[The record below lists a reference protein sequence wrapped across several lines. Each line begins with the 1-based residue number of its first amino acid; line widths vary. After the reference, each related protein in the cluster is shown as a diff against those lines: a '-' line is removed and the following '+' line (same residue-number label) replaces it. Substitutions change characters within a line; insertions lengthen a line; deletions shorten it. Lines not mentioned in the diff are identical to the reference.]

1 MNKKHLFLSAALFA
15 VACNCGAQSLNKE
28 ITVERDIV
36 PEYRD
41 ADRLRISPVVSLP
54 QVVRQNLTY
63 SFVDRPVGVTPVSY
77 THSELRQA
85 LMWRRVRTRVLP
97 CLRATA
103 ALELWRLPELRSKR
117 L

>member
-41 ADRLRISPVVSLP
+41 ADRLRISPG
-54 QVVRQNLTY
+54 
-63 SFVDRPVGVTPVSY
+63 GVLAAGCA
-77 THSELRQA
+77 SEPHIQFR
-85 LMWRRVRTRVLP
+85 
-97 CLRATA
+97 
-103 ALELWRLPELRSKR
+103 
-117 L
+117 